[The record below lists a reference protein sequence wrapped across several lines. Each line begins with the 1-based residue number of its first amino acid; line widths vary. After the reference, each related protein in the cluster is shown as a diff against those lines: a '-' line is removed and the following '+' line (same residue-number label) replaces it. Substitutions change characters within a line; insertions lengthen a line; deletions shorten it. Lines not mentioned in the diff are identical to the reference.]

1 MRFQDDCQRFLVFFS
16 FPSSRLG
23 TPLFEAPLR
32 KRPVNQPAV
41 SRPGTAGRC
50 ASDNRIRVVQ
60 SRASSRRTGAGRHA
74 CRSLEQRAFT
84 RRFGP
89 NYVRATIHRAFE
101 TPVLG
106 LRIYPDYKMSSQ
118 QLPYHGVPLLYRDGD
133 RVKMLVAPETRFYGD
148 PTLERVTHNN
158 GETYFY
164 QSVK

>member
-1 MRFQDDCQRFLVFFS
+1 MDTVE
-16 FPSSRLG
+16 
-23 TPLFEAPLR
+23 TT
-32 KRPVNQPAV
+32 AV
-41 SRPGTAGRC
+41 
-50 ASDNRIRVVQ
+50 
-60 SRASSRRTGAGRHA
+60 RHA

-84 RRFGP
+84 KRFGP
-89 NYVRATIHRAFE
+89 NYVRATIHRAIE

-106 LRIYPDYKMSSQ
+106 LRIYPDYKKSSQ
-118 QLPYHGVPLLYRDGD
+118 QLPYHGVPLLHRDRG